1 MNDKN
6 FFDTYFSA
14 EELSAIQAIA
24 MREQIAIAE
33 KDRPILGTDYF
44 FVGAEK
50 LA

>member
-1 MNDKN
+1 MNDQ
-6 FFDTYFSA
+6 FIDTYFSEA
-14 EELSAIQAIA
+14 ELAAIQAIA

-33 KDRPILGTDYF
+33 KDSPILGSDYF

>member
-1 MNDKN
+1 MNDMM

-24 MREQIAIAE
+24 MREQIALAE
-33 KDRPILGTDYF
+33 KDSAILGQDYF